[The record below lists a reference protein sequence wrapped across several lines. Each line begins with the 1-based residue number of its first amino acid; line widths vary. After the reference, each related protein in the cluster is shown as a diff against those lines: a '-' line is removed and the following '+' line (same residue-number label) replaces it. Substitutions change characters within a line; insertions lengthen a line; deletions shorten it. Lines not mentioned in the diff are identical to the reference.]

1 MKRII
6 ICLML
11 LVSLILITSC
21 STSKLKRPDDTNLE
35 FWITDR
41 VNEDTFKKYT
51 ERYGIM
57 GGREYYGSN
66 YEPIITEDNEQLD
79 PEYYVI
85 YTVTAYPDYSSNKNH
100 ITRISFNDPL
110 VYVYGLTIDSS
121 YEDIYN
127 KMTELGFKADTERK
141 GVFTKGK
148 FRFMF
153 NDKEI
158 YIDVDVTNHFGIVF

>member
-1 MKRII
+1 
-6 ICLML
+6 
-11 LVSLILITSC
+11 
-21 STSKLKRPDDTNLE
+21 
-35 FWITDR
+35 
-41 VNEDTFKKYT
+41 
-51 ERYGIM
+51 M